1 MFAIKKLVAP
11 IALGATLALFSTLS
25 GAQQATIPFSEV
37 IGPSL
42 TTTTGPV
49 NSVEEGIDGEEFI
62 VVKTILNASNASWHD
77 FHLYLETLI
86 DGEWIPSPDSDGV
99 SFDEAFKTAAE
110 WANSTEVRVNGLIE
124 TGYITDRDPGSAD
137 TANFYFNDFKVNPGD
152 VLQLTVF
159 MSDTDSNTWR
169 LRQVA
174 SIPEPGTIGLL
185 SLAVAGLA
193 GLRRRKAKLA

>member
-1 MFAIKKLVAP
+1 M
-11 IALGATLALFSTLS
+11 
-25 GAQQATIPFSEV
+25 
-37 IGPSL
+37 
-42 TTTTGPV
+42 
-49 NSVEEGIDGEEFI
+49 
-62 VVKTILNASNASWHD
+62 
-77 FHLYLETLI
+77 
-86 DGEWIPSPDSDGV
+86 
-99 SFDEAFKTAAE
+99 
-110 WANSTEVRVNGLIE
+110 
-124 TGYITDRDPGSAD
+124 
-137 TANFYFNDFKVNPGD
+137 NPGD